1 VSASP
6 TCIKV
11 ILPELLL
18 QLHKVALHE
27 RDLALEARAFGVPP
41 RALYLELIVIEP
53 HDLDV
58 RKARYR
64 ARGAADA
71 APDVEH
77 AHSRAQ
83 PHLRREVVLVAG
95 ERRSERLARVE
106 AAEVERVGPAVLVQL
121 GRAVV
126 IA

>member
-1 VSASP
+1 MAYTGIIIRSVRRVLGQVSASP

-11 ILPELLL
+11 ILPKLLL

-41 RALYLELIVIEP
+41 RALHLELIVIEP

-77 AHSRAQ
+77 AHPRA
-83 PHLRREVVLVAG
+83 
-95 ERRSERLARVE
+95 
-106 AAEVERVGPAVLVQL
+106 
-121 GRAVV
+121 
-126 IA
+126 